1 MSWLLGGVYCAFLW
15 LVFARLRLLKLSLP
29 LAVICGSVGPSLI
42 LALLFCAQYYHPFTS
57 NARVFKRTVPIVP
70 QLSRPGRVTQVV
82 VAANQAVK
90 QGDVLFKVDAVPYQN
105 SVSRLTTAVEE
116 AQQNQD
122 VAKSSVELA
131 EASLKRA
138 VANLDFATADRD
150 RKQGLVT
157 SNAISAQEYELAVTR
172 YAEANAA
179 VAQVE
184 ASLTQA
190 RLGVGLA
197 AKKIEQ
203 AETQLAD
210 AQYDLSQT
218 TVVAPGDG
226 YVTNM
231 QLTDGMLVGG
241 SAGAVMSFVL
251 ESDEQNQG
259 VVVAAFNQKNYL
271 RIKKGQYCEVALL
284 GYPGQ
289 IFKARVLNSIDI
301 SGAGQLQASGVLP
314 SDLGPRGPAEFA
326 VRIQLEDKTVRLP
339 GGSQAQVAVYT
350 ENVQIA
356 GIPVMFIIRA
366 QSWLRYVM

>member
-1 MSWLLGGVYCAFLW
+1 MSWILGGFYCAFLW
-15 LVFARLRLLKLSLP
+15 LVFAKLRLLKLSLP
-29 LAVICGSVGPSLI
+29 LALICGSVGPSLI
-42 LALLFCAQYYHPFTS
+42 VALLFSAQYYHPFTS
-57 NARVFKRTVPIVP
+57 NARVFKQTVPIVP
-70 QLSRPGRVTQVV
+70 QLSRPGRVTEVV
-82 VAANQAVK
+82 VVANQAVNK
-90 QGDVLFKVDAVPYQN
+90 GDTLFKVDPVPYQN
-105 SVSRLTTAVEE
+105 SVTRLTTAVEE
-116 AQQNQD
+116 AVQNQE

-131 EASLKRA
+131 EASRQRA

-150 RKQGLVT
+150 RKEGLVA
-157 SNAISAQEYELAVTR
+157 SKAISTQEYELAVTR
-172 YAEANAA
+172 YTEANAA
-179 VAQVE
+179 LAQVE

-190 RLGVGLA
+190 RLGIGLA

-210 AQYDLSQT
+210 AEYDLSQT

-241 SAGAVMSFVL
+241 MTGAVMSFVL
-251 ESDEQNQG
+251 DSNEQNQG
-259 VVVAAFNQKNYL
+259 VVIAAFNQKNYL
-271 RIKKGQYCEVALL
+271 RIKQGQYCEVALF

-289 IFKARVLNSIDI
+289 IFKARVLTSIDM

-314 SDLGPRGPAEFA
+314 SDLGPRAAAQFA
-326 VRIQLEDKTVRLP
+326 VKIQLDDKSVRLP

-350 ENVQIA
+350 ENLQIA

-366 QSWLRYVM
+366 QSWLRYLM